1 MTKKK
6 PNKKQLL
13 LGREAELIW
22 SKFWET
28 LANTYSRA
36 FIISSSSCNASA
48 AAVNTIKKAHLSV
61 QSTIQATSEPCS
73 VS

>member
-1 MTKKK
+1 MTKKN

-13 LGREAELIW
+13 LGREAELIR
-22 SKFWET
+22 SKFCET

-48 AAVNTIKKAHLSV
+48 AAVNTIKKSHLSV